1 MAKSRNN
8 SASEDSHDE
17 PKLRKRRKWQL
28 LYRVSS
34 EEAWQTLGEIDSEN
48 AAKQSAVILREFA
61 QLVELEQDSIKL
73 SARPLGTT
81 TEEL

>member
-8 SASEDSHDE
+8 SASEESHDE

-28 LYRVSS
+28 LYRVNS
-34 EEAWQTLGEIDSEN
+34 EDAWQALGEIDSEN
-48 AAKQSAVILREFA
+48 AAKQAAIIIREFA
-61 QLVELEQDSIKL
+61 QLVELEQDSIRL

>member
-1 MAKSRNN
+1 MGKSRNN
-8 SASEDSHDE
+8 YASEETHDE

-48 AAKQSAVILREFA
+48 AAKQAAIIIREFA
-61 QLVELEQDSIKL
+61 QLVELEQDSIRL